1 MDFPVLQADWHSS
14 VASKILQSMDVL
26 ILLGLIVLSAV
37 ISTAE
42 IGFFSVNSTKL
53 KALAQTGNTRAKL
66 ALHLR
71 SDPQKLLSTILVGDR
86 LVGVA
91 TPMYATFLTLSI
103 YGGQTTFD
111 EAIAVMVGL
120 LTFVLLVAVD
130 VIPKTLAAK
139 FAVPVTL
146 NMAYPVY
153 GVQLLLK
160 PLLFV
165 IVPLIYK
172 LTGGKGLTLPLVTEE
187 ELKIMLDEGGK
198 TGTIEFEKVK
208 MIKNVFQ
215 LKDITAEDAMT
226 PRLYVFSLDGNLRLK
241 EAQELLYNS
250 KYSRIPVYD
259 GTLDNIT
266 GILYKTRA
274 LTELAKGQNEAKLK
288 DIAYPPLF
296 VPSGKTADDLMKQFQ
311 QEKRHM
317 AVVVN
322 EFGGVM
328 GIVTLEDLLEEV
340 VGEIMDETDITEELI
355 KRLGK
360 NHILVHSR
368 TEVRKVND
376 FLKVDLGDEAVTIG
390 GLIQQ
395 ELGRI
400 PKVGEELR
408 IANCR
413 ILIHEAEPRSIRSVQ
428 IFREEKS
435 PAHVEAPNLDLVS

>member
-1 MDFPVLQADWHSS
+1 
-14 VASKILQSMDVL
+14 MDVL

-53 KALAQTGNTRAKL
+53 QALAQTGNKRARL

-91 TPMYATFLTLSI
+91 TPMYATFLTLHI
-103 YGGQTTFD
+103 YGGQTFFD

-130 VIPKTLAAK
+130 VVPKTLAAK

-165 IVPLIYK
+165 MVPLIYK

-259 GTLDNIT
+259 ATLDNIT

-400 PKVGEELR
+400 PKVGEEVR

-413 ILIHEAEPRSIRSVQ
+413 IVIHEAEPRSIRSVQ
-428 IFREEKS
+428 IFREEKVS
-435 PAHVEAPNLDLVS
+435 APVEAPNLDLVR

>member
-1 MDFPVLQADWHSS
+1 
-14 VASKILQSMDVL
+14 MDVL

-165 IVPLIYK
+165 MVPLIYK

-435 PAHVEAPNLDLVS
+435 PAHVETPNLDLVS

>member
-1 MDFPVLQADWHSS
+1 
-14 VASKILQSMDVL
+14 MDVL

-42 IGFFSVNSTKL
+42 IGFFAVNSTKL

-86 LVGVA
+86 LIGVA

-103 YGGQTTFD
+103 YGGQTFFD

-241 EAQELLYNS
+241 DAQELLYNS

-368 TEVRKVND
+368 TEVRKIND

-400 PKVGEELR
+400 PKVGEEVR

>member
-1 MDFPVLQADWHSS
+1 
-14 VASKILQSMDVL
+14 MDVL
-26 ILLGLIVLSAV
+26 ILLVLIVISAV

-42 IGFFSVNSTKL
+42 IGFFAVNETKL
-53 KALAQTGNTRAKL
+53 RALAHTGNARAKL

-103 YGGQTTFD
+103 YGGRNFFD

-153 GVQLLLK
+153 WVQLLLK
-160 PLLFV
+160 PFLFV
-165 IVPLIYK
+165 MVPLIYK

-198 TGTIEFEKVK
+198 TGTIEFEKVQ

-226 PRLYVFSLDGNLRLK
+226 PRLYVFSLDGDLRLK
-241 EAQELLYNS
+241 DAQELLYNS

-274 LTELAKGQNEAKLK
+274 LTELAKGRNEAKLK

-360 NHILVHSR
+360 NHILVHGR
-368 TEVRKVND
+368 TEVRKIND

-395 ELGRI
+395 EIGRI
-400 PKVGEELR
+400 PKVGEEVR

-435 PAHVEAPNLDLVS
+435 PAHVESPNLDLVS

>member
-1 MDFPVLQADWHSS
+1 
-14 VASKILQSMDVL
+14 MDVL

-42 IGFFSVNSTKL
+42 IGFFSVNSMKL

-103 YGGQTTFD
+103 YGGQNIFD

-153 GVQLLLK
+153 GVQLLLR

-198 TGTIEFEKVK
+198 TGTIEVEKVK

-259 GTLDNIT
+259 ETLDNIT

-296 VPSGKTADDLMKQFQ
+296 IPSGKTADDLMKQFQ

-428 IFREEKS
+428 IFREEKL

>member
-1 MDFPVLQADWHSS
+1 MD
-14 VASKILQSMDVL
+14 IL
-26 ILLGLIVLSAV
+26 ILLGLIIISAV

-42 IGFFSVNSTKL
+42 IGFFAVNETKL
-53 KALAQTGNTRAKL
+53 KALALTGNARAKL

-86 LVGVA
+86 LIGVA
-91 TPMYATFLTLSI
+91 TPMYATFLTLNI
-103 YGGQTTFD
+103 YGGRNSFD
-111 EAIAVMVGL
+111 EAIAVMVGM

-160 PLLFV
+160 PFLFV
-165 IVPLIYK
+165 MVPLIHK

-198 TGTIEFEKVK
+198 TGTIEVEKVK

-274 LTELAKGQNEAKLK
+274 LTELAKGRNEAKLK

-400 PKVGEELR
+400 PKVGEEVR

-435 PAHVEAPNLDLVS
+435 PAHVESQNLDLVS

>member
-1 MDFPVLQADWHSS
+1 MD
-14 VASKILQSMDVL
+14 IL

-165 IVPLIYK
+165 MVPLIYK

-435 PAHVEAPNLDLVS
+435 PAHVETPNLDLVS

>member
-1 MDFPVLQADWHSS
+1 
-14 VASKILQSMDVL
+14 MDVL

-42 IGFFSVNSTKL
+42 IGFFAVNSTKL
-53 KALAQTGNTRAKL
+53 RALAQTGNTRAKL

-103 YGGQTTFD
+103 YGGQTFFD

-198 TGTIEFEKVK
+198 TGTIESEKVK

-250 KYSRIPVYD
+250 KYSRIPLYD
-259 GTLDNIT
+259 GSLDNIT

-296 VPSGKTADDLMKQFQ
+296 VPAGKTADDLMKQFQ

-360 NHILVHSR
+360 NHILVHGR

-376 FLKVDLGDEAVTIG
+376 FLKVDLGDEAVTIA

-408 IANCR
+408 IATCR

>member
-1 MDFPVLQADWHSS
+1 
-14 VASKILQSMDVL
+14 MDVL
-26 ILLGLIVLSAV
+26 ILLGLIVISAV

-42 IGFFSVNSTKL
+42 IGFFVVNETKL

-91 TPMYATFLTLSI
+91 TPMYATFLTLNI
-103 YGGQTTFD
+103 YGGQTSFD

-165 IVPLIYK
+165 MVPLIHK

-198 TGTIEFEKVK
+198 TGTIEVEKVK

-215 LKDITAEDAMT
+215 LKGITAEDAMT

-435 PAHVEAPNLDLVS
+435 LAHVEAPNLDLVS

>member
-1 MDFPVLQADWHSS
+1 
-14 VASKILQSMDVL
+14 MDVL

-86 LVGVA
+86 LIGVA

-103 YGGQTTFD
+103 YGGQNIFD

-259 GTLDNIT
+259 ETLDNIT

-296 VPSGKTADDLMKQFQ
+296 IPSGKTADDLMKQFQ

-435 PAHVEAPNLDLVS
+435 QAHVEAPNLDLVS

>member
-1 MDFPVLQADWHSS
+1 
-14 VASKILQSMDVL
+14 MDVL
-26 ILLGLIVLSAV
+26 ILLVLIVISAV

-42 IGFFSVNSTKL
+42 IGFFAVNETKL
-53 KALAQTGNTRAKL
+53 RALAHTGNARAKL

-103 YGGQTTFD
+103 YGGRNFFD

-153 GVQLLLK
+153 WVQLLLK
-160 PLLFV
+160 PFLFV
-165 IVPLIYK
+165 MVPLIYK

-198 TGTIEFEKVK
+198 TGTIEFEKVQ

-226 PRLYVFSLDGNLRLK
+226 PRLYVFSLDGDLRLK
-241 EAQELLYNS
+241 DAQELLYNS

-274 LTELAKGQNEAKLK
+274 LTELAKGRNEAKLK

-360 NHILVHSR
+360 NHILVHGR
-368 TEVRKVND
+368 TEVRKIND

-395 ELGRI
+395 EIGRI
-400 PKVGEELR
+400 PKVGEEVR

>member
-1 MDFPVLQADWHSS
+1 MD
-14 VASKILQSMDVL
+14 IL
-26 ILLGLIVLSAV
+26 ILLGLIIISAV

-42 IGFFSVNSTKL
+42 IGFFAVNETKL
-53 KALAQTGNTRAKL
+53 KALALTGNARAKL

-86 LVGVA
+86 LIGVA
-91 TPMYATFLTLSI
+91 TPMYATFLTLNI
-103 YGGQTTFD
+103 YGGRNSFD
-111 EAIAVMVGL
+111 EAIAVMVGM

-160 PLLFV
+160 PFLFV
-165 IVPLIYK
+165 MVPLIHK

-198 TGTIEFEKVK
+198 TGTIEVEKVK

-274 LTELAKGQNEAKLK
+274 LTELAKGRNEAKLK

-400 PKVGEELR
+400 PKVGEEVR

-435 PAHVEAPNLDLVS
+435 PAPVESQNLDLVS

>member
-1 MDFPVLQADWHSS
+1 
-14 VASKILQSMDVL
+14 MDVL

-53 KALAQTGNTRAKL
+53 QALAQTGNKRAKL

-71 SDPQKLLSTILVGDR
+71 SDHQKLLSTILVGDR

-91 TPMYATFLTLSI
+91 TPMYATFLTLHI
-103 YGGQTTFD
+103 YGGQTFFD

-130 VIPKTLAAK
+130 VVPKTLAAK

-165 IVPLIYK
+165 MVPLIYK

-259 GTLDNIT
+259 ATLDNIT

-400 PKVGEELR
+400 PKVGEEVR

-413 ILIHEAEPRSIRSVQ
+413 IVIHEAEPRSIRRLQ
-428 IFREEKS
+428 IFREEKIS
-435 PAHVEAPNLDLVS
+435 APVETPNLVLVR

>member
-1 MDFPVLQADWHSS
+1 
-14 VASKILQSMDVL
+14 MDVL

-53 KALAQTGNTRAKL
+53 LALAQTGNTRAKL

-71 SDPQKLLSTILVGDR
+71 SDPQRLLSTILVGDR

-91 TPMYATFLTLSI
+91 TPMYATFLTLNI
-103 YGGQTTFD
+103 YGGQTFFD

-153 GVQLLLK
+153 VVQLLLK
-160 PLLFV
+160 PFLFV
-165 IVPLIYK
+165 MVPLIYK

-198 TGTIEFEKVK
+198 TGTIEVEKVK

-226 PRLYVFSLDGNLRLK
+226 PRLYVFSLNGNLRLK

-259 GTLDNIT
+259 ETLDNIT

-400 PKVGEELR
+400 PKVGEEVR

>member
-1 MDFPVLQADWHSS
+1 MDIV
-14 VASKILQSMDVL
+14 
-26 ILLGLIVLSAV
+26 ILLGLIVLSAI

-42 IGFFSVNSTKL
+42 IGFFAVNETKL
-53 KALAQTGNTRAKL
+53 HALAQNHNSRAKM

-71 SDPQKLLSTILVGDR
+71 SDPQKLLATILIGDR
-86 LVGVA
+86 LVSTA
-91 TPMYATFLTLSI
+91 IPMYATFLTLSKF
-103 YGGQTTFD
+103 GAERTFFD
-111 EAIAVMVGL
+111 NTIAVVVGL
-120 LTFVLLVAVD
+120 LTFVLLVSVD

-146 NMAYPVY
+146 NMSYPIY
-153 GVQLLLK
+153 GVQLFLK

-165 IVPLIYK
+165 MVPIIHK

-187 ELKIMLDEGGK
+187 ELKIMLDQGGK
-198 TGTIEFEKVK
+198 AGAIEEEKVK

-226 PRLYVFSLDGNLRLK
+226 PRLYVFSLDRNMRLK
-241 EAQELLYNS
+241 DVQELLYSS

-274 LTELAKGQNEAKLK
+274 LTELAKGQSDVKLK
-288 DIAYPPLF
+288 DIAYPPIF
-296 VPSGKTADDLMKQFQ
+296 VPAGKTADDLMKQFQ

-360 NHILVHSR
+360 NHILVHGR
-368 TEVRKVND
+368 TEVRKVNE
-376 FLKVDLGDEAVTIG
+376 FLKVELGDEAVTIG
-390 GLIQQ
+390 GLIQE

-400 PKVGEELR
+400 PKAGEELH
-408 IANCR
+408 IGNCR
-413 ILIHEAEPRSIRSVQ
+413 FVIHEAEPRSIRSVQ
-428 IFREEKS
+428 IFREEKAQV
-435 PAHVEAPNLDLVS
+435 PAETPNLNLVS

>member
-1 MDFPVLQADWHSS
+1 MD
-14 VASKILQSMDVL
+14 IL

-42 IGFFSVNSTKL
+42 IGFFAVNATKL
-53 KALAQTGNTRAKL
+53 KALAQTGSKRAKL

-71 SDPQKLLSTILVGDR
+71 SDPQRLLSTILVGDR
-86 LVGVA
+86 LIGVA

-103 YGGQTTFD
+103 YGGQTILD

-120 LTFVLLVAVD
+120 LTFVSLVAVD

-139 FAVPVTL
+139 FSVPVTL

-160 PLLFV
+160 PLLFL
-165 IVPLIYK
+165 IVPMIYK

-226 PRLYVFSLDGNLRLK
+226 PRLYVFSLDGNQCLK

-360 NHILVHSR
+360 NHILVHGR

-400 PKVGEELR
+400 PKVGEEVR

-428 IFREEKS
+428 IFREEKA
-435 PAHVEAPNLDLVS
+435 PAHIETPNLDLVS

>member
-1 MDFPVLQADWHSS
+1 
-14 VASKILQSMDVL
+14 MDVL
-26 ILLGLIVLSAV
+26 ILLGLIVISAV

-42 IGFFSVNSTKL
+42 IGFFAVNETKL
-53 KALAQTGNTRAKL
+53 RALAQTGNARAKL

-91 TPMYATFLTLSI
+91 TPMYATFLTLNI
-103 YGGQTTFD
+103 YGGRNFFD
-111 EAIAVMVGL
+111 EAIAVMVGM

-153 GVQLLLK
+153 WVQLLLK
-160 PLLFV
+160 PFLFV
-165 IVPLIYK
+165 MVPLIHK

-187 ELKIMLDEGGK
+187 ELKIMLDQGGK

-274 LTELAKGQNEAKLK
+274 LTELAKGRNEAKLK

-368 TEVRKVND
+368 TEVRKIND

-400 PKVGEELR
+400 PKVGEEVR